1 MVAAPPERADPAA
14 NAGPRRILGLAVP
27 TLGVLVAEPIYL
39 LFDLAVVGRL
49 GALALAGL
57 AVGGLILAQASS
69 QLTFLSY
76 GTTARAAR
84 RHGAGDERGAVAE
97 GVQATWIAVVLG
109 ALIVIAVQLFATPLT
124 NVIAGGGD
132 IAAEALLWVRIA
144 LFGVPLILIS
154 MAGNGWLR
162 GVQQTRRPLLFVVA
176 GLSVS
181 GVLCPVLVHGLLGAP
196 RLELPGSA
204 VANVA
209 GQAVTAVLFLSALVH
224 ERISLAP
231 HWSVMRAQLVLGRD
245 LIVRSLAFQACF
257 VSAAAVAARFGAASV
272 AAHQLVL
279 QLWNFLALTLDS
291 LAIAAQTLVGAALG
305 AGDSRGARSL
315 ARRIT
320 RWSELFALIL
330 AAFFAAGVVVIPKL
344 FTDDPAVLDRTRRV
358 VVLRRHHPGR
368 RHRLR
373 ARRRPARRGRRGL
386 PEDHHPRR
394 SAARLP
400 PRDLAIA
407 CLRLGS
413 CRDLVR
419 PCRIHAA
426 EVDRRGL
433 AGRVGPMGA
442 GRHGNSRTGPRSRLS
457 LEDSPVSSSALRG
470 VLSRAQC
477 ARRGTRLSLPQL
489 GYRTAGFQRGPLAVD
504 ALSE

>member
-1 MVAAPPERADPAA
+1 MVAPPRERDDPAA
-14 NAGPRRILGLAVP
+14 DAGPRRILGLAVP

-57 AVGGLILAQASS
+57 AVGGLILTQASS

-76 GTTARAAR
+76 GTTARASR

-109 ALIVIAVQLFATPLT
+109 ALILVAVQAFAIPLT
-124 NVIAGGGD
+124 SVIAGGGD
-132 IAAEALLWVRIA
+132 IAAEALVWVRIA

-154 MAGNGWLR
+154 MAGNGWMR
-162 GVQQTRRPLLFVVA
+162 GVQETRRPLLFVIA
-176 GLSVS
+176 GLSIS

-196 RLELPGSA
+196 RLELSGSA
-204 VANVA
+204 VANVV
-209 GQAVTAVLFLSALVH
+209 GQTVTAVLFLSAVMR

-231 HWSVMRAQLVLGRD
+231 HWTVMRAQLVLGRD

-305 AGDSRGARSL
+305 AGDARGARSL

-320 RWSELFALIL
+320 RWSEIFAMLL

-344 FTDDPAVLDRTRRV
+344 FTDDPAVLDRTHV
-358 VVLRRHHPGR
+358 AWWFFVAIIPVAGIVFALDGVLLGAGDAAY
-368 RHRLR
+368 LR
-373 ARRRPARRGRRGL
+373 TTTLGAALLGFLPAIWL
-386 PEDHHPRR
+386 
-394 SAARLP
+394 S
-400 PRDLAIA
+400 LAF
-407 CLRLGS
+407 
-413 CRDLVR
+413 DW
-419 PCRIHAA
+419 
-426 EVDRRGL
+426 GL
-433 AGRVGPMGA
+433 AGIWSGLVAFMLLRLVAVVWRAESGRWAQVGTEVP
-442 GRHGNSRTGPRSRLS
+442 GRG
-457 LEDSPVSSSALRG
+457 
-470 VLSRAQC
+470 
-477 ARRGTRLSLPQL
+477 
-489 GYRTAGFQRGPLAVD
+489 RTAV
-504 ALSE
+504 

>member
-1 MVAAPPERADPAA
+1 M
-14 NAGPRRILGLAVP
+14 LGLAVP

-109 ALIVIAVQLFATPLT
+109 ALIVVAVQVCAIALT
-124 NVIAGGGD
+124 NVIAGGGE

-162 GVQQTRRPLLFVVA
+162 GVQETRRPLLFVVA

-305 AGDSRGARSL
+305 AGDARGARGL

-330 AAFFAAGVVVIPKL
+330 AAFFAAGVVAIPEL
-344 FTDDPAVLDRTRRV
+344 FTDDPAVLDRTHV
-358 VVLRRHHPGR
+358 AWWFFVAIIPVAGIVFALDGVLLGAGDAAY
-368 RHRLR
+368 LR
-373 ARRRPARRGRRGL
+373 TTTLGAALFGFLPAIWL
-386 PEDHHPRR
+386 
-394 SAARLP
+394 S
-400 PRDLAIA
+400 LAF
-407 CLRLGS
+407 GW
-413 CRDLVR
+413 
-419 PCRIHAA
+419 
-426 EVDRRGL
+426 GL
-433 AGRVGPMGA
+433 AGIWSGLVGFMLLRLIA
-442 GRHGNSRTGPRSRLS
+442 VVRRAESGRWEQVGTEIPGR
-457 LEDSPVSSSALRG
+457 ARG
-470 VLSRAQC
+470 
-477 ARRGTRLSLPQL
+477 
-489 GYRTAGFQRGPLAVD
+489 D
-504 ALSE
+504 A